1 LKNKKKIKQK
11 NYGKVLWITGLS
23 GAGKTTLALEL
34 VKRLRSKG
42 VPVIFLDG
50 DELREVFGA
59 ASFKEKNH
67 GRKGRLALAMQ
78 YAHLCRM
85 LAGQGFTVV
94 IATISLFQEV
104 HQWNRQNLPGY
115 FEIYLKVPVE
125 ELRRRDPKGIY
136 KKYDAGEIQ
145 NVAGLDLKVDEP
157 LKADLISAFSKKE
170 KVFQTAKRILK
181 EMGG

>member
-1 LKNKKKIKQK
+1 
-11 NYGKVLWITGLS
+11 
-23 GAGKTTLALEL
+23 
-34 VKRLRSKG
+34 
-42 VPVIFLDG
+42 
-50 DELREVFGA
+50 
-59 ASFKEKNH
+59 
-67 GRKGRLALAMQ
+67 
-78 YAHLCRM
+78 
-85 LAGQGFTVV
+85 VV

-125 ELRRRDPKGIY
+125 ELRQRDPKGIY